1 MGQGKIALVQ
11 DPKEKRRGMQA
22 VMEHYSGS
30 KEPLEF
36 PDAMMERV
44 TILKLEAQTITGK
57 QHK

>member
-1 MGQGKIALVQ
+1 MRASWVKGKL
-11 DPKEKRRGMQA
+11 
-22 VMEHYSGS
+22 HYSGS

-36 PDAMMERV
+36 QDAMMERV

>member
-1 MGQGKIALVQ
+1 
-11 DPKEKRRGMQA
+11 MQA